1 MNGAISGDFPRWLV
15 GPERGGKT
23 ALTRFGES
31 AHFREGLYQVG
42 QQAYAWMVPNGA
54 WGETNIGLIDCNG
67 QSVLIDTCWDLKFT
81 REVLAGAAPILKRS
95 PIEFVINTH
104 ADGDHCWGNQL
115 FADKTIIATQ
125 ACIQQM
131 HHLHPRSLQALKLG
145 GRVLRRLPFAN
156 LDCFGHYMAEMFAPY
171 DFRDIRLTEP
181 TEGFSQRKVITVR
194 GTEIVLMEA
203 GPGHTDGD
211 AIVYV
216 QKERV
221 VYTGD
226 ILFVGAT
233 PVMWAG
239 PVGNIVK
246 ALRLLLELGPRIIVP
261 GHGPLASQ
269 SDVTGLIN
277 YWEFIQTEIHK
288 RYVHDMTPIEA
299 AKDVVFS
306 AAFRASPFAAWDSPE
321 RIVTNAYGLYRE
333 WGAKLRTLP
342 GKLGVMDL
350 LRHQAALAFA
360 LPDAAPRIMHNR
372 KIGRTR

>member
-1 MNGAISGDFPRWLV
+1 MDSVIAGDFPKWLA

-23 ALTRFGES
+23 AVTRFGEP
-31 AHFREGLYQVG
+31 AQFREGLYQVG
-42 QQAYAWMVPNGA
+42 QQAYAWMVPNGS

-67 QSVLIDTCWDLKFT
+67 QSVLIDTCWDLRFT
-81 REVLAGAAPILKRS
+81 REVLTGAATILKRS

-115 FADKTIIATQ
+115 FADKTIISTQ
-125 ACIQQM
+125 ACIRQM
-131 HHLHPRSLQALKLG
+131 HHLHPRSLHALKLG
-145 GRVLRRLPFAN
+145 GRLLRRLPFTR
-156 LDCFGHYMAEMFAPY
+156 LDGFGHYMAEMFAPY
-171 DFRDIRLTEP
+171 DFRDIEITEP
-181 TEGFSQRKVITVR
+181 GEGFNERKEITVG
-194 GTEIVLMEA
+194 GTEIVLMEV

-216 QKERV
+216 PKERV
-221 VYTGD
+221 AYAGD

-239 PVGNIVK
+239 PVRNIVA
-246 ALRLLLELGPRIIVP
+246 ALRLLLDLRPRLIVP
-261 GHGPLASQ
+261 GHGPLALP
-269 SDVTGLIN
+269 SDVAALIN
-277 YWEFIQTEIHK
+277 YWEFIQTELHQ
-288 RYVHDMTPIEA
+288 RYLRDMTPLEA

-321 RIVTNAYGLYRE
+321 RIVTNAHGLYRE

-350 LRHQAALAFA
+350 MRQQAALAFA
-360 LPDAAPRIMHNR
+360 LPGATPGIMHNR
-372 KIGRTR
+372 G